1 MTNLISYEIFI
12 SREPIIFDD
21 LCQDL
26 GRFRFV
32 SHLNILATFNQD
44 LVREVHKDCISLLKI
59 FNGTKR
65 NLTCLNGCCGRR
77 NPSRTFGKESTS
89 VSVCESY
96 RLNSSVFELTEN
108 RMLLND
114 LESCFVGKT
123 LLVIPDCFWSIH
135 SGEDGRLS

>member
-44 LVREVHKDCISLLKI
+44 MVREVHKDCISLLKI

-65 NLTCLNGCCGRR
+65 NLPCLNGCFGRR
-77 NPSRTFGKESTS
+77 NPSLTVGKETTS
-89 VSVCESY
+89 VSVCQSY
-96 RLNSSVFELTEN
+96 RLNSSVFWFSAKGI
-108 RMLLND
+108 LLND
-114 LESCFVGKT
+114 RG
-123 LLVIPDCFWSIH
+123 
-135 SGEDGRLS
+135 